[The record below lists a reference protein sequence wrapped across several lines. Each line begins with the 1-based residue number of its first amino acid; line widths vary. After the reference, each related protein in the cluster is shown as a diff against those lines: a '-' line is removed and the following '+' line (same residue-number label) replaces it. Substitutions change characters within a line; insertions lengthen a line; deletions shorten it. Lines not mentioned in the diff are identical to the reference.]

1 MEAIVND
8 TLQRPGGIPN
18 ALWDVIEKALQ
29 KDPNDRFRNALE
41 MAQAMRDAVTPM
53 KDHEVGALLSSRFPR
68 RVSEVQAWEKT
79 TNSSVKV
86 MAAKD

>member
-1 MEAIVND
+1 
-8 TLQRPGGIPN
+8 
-18 ALWDVIEKALQ
+18 
-29 KDPNDRFRNALE
+29 